1 MYRMNQVKKINQIN
15 SPSRQKIL
23 RFISGA
29 RNKNKPL
36 GLLNQIYQPYLYRG
50 IVRLCRNNIG

>member
-1 MYRMNQVKKINQIN
+1 MNQVKKINQIN

-23 RFISGA
+23 RSISGA

>member
-1 MYRMNQVKKINQIN
+1 MNQVKKINQIN

-36 GLLNQIYQPYLYRG
+36 GSLNQIFQPYLYRG
-50 IVRLCRNNIG
+50 IVRLCRNNVG